1 MLDTLQVEIVKNS
14 LQARQEDMQILEVKK
29 NEANAAIEEIRRRL
43 LDDLG
48 QAIKVHQDSIDRL
61 DGSTRGTRVLSDELF
76 QAT

>member
-1 MLDTLQVEIVKNS
+1 
-14 LQARQEDMQILEVKK
+14 MQILEVKK

-48 QAIKVHQDSIDRL
+48 QAIKVHQESIDRL

-76 QAT
+76 QQLDTLRIRVADLNLGLS